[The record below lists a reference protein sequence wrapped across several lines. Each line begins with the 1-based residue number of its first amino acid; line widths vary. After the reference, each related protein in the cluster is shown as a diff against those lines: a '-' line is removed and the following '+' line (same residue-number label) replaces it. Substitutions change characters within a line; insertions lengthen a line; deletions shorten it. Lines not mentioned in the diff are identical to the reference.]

1 MTHVLAVLFPGRSAY
16 RTLTQDAVGIQIDRR
31 CKNKAGRQR
40 EMVSCVALKDI
51 ELFDASSS
59 LVPIQVRAKQL
70 VFMSVRLSY

>member
-1 MTHVLAVLFPGRSAY
+1 MLAVVFPGRSAY

-40 EMVSCVALKDI
+40 EKVSCVAPKDI
-51 ELFDASSS
+51 GLFDASYS
-59 LVPIQVRAKQL
+59 LVPIQRRAKKL